1 MTLWCKDRLS
11 YTAAL
16 LVYPDMVHDVKWHN
30 TLSRLD
36 IFLFKTKH
44 DRDFRILL
52 CIEGHPAEEA
62 QVLKVFVKNLHF
74 NLLDEILYNVKTVLF
89 ILIQM
94 VQETDMSQHFLQC
107 DEWMML

>member
-1 MTLWCKDRLS
+1 MLAAEWNEAERWLHIVMTLCCKDRLS

-36 IFLFKTKH
+36 IFFFKTKH

-52 CIEGHPAEEA
+52 CVEGHPAERK
-62 QVLKVFVKNLHF
+62 QRHR
-74 NLLDEILYNVKTVLF
+74 
-89 ILIQM
+89 
-94 VQETDMSQHFLQC
+94 S
-107 DEWMML
+107 